1 VDFSGVD
8 TKTERSSRVPGE
20 AMSRRAPGLSMKI
33 QVKDCATG
41 GIFQMNIPCSGILTD
56 GTPVVCKGANPDGTV
71 TMGQVM
77 GEDPGFVLP

>member
-1 VDFSGVD
+1 
-8 TKTERSSRVPGE
+8 
-20 AMSRRAPGLSMKI
+20 MKI

-41 GIFQMNIPCSGILTD
+41 GIFQMNISCSGILTD